1 MSSTNVAILLLLF
14 KQAIFAP
21 DKLIGSQHYKH
32 LRLER
37 SDIYFVNVTA
47 DLPLNAKQQGAVVR
61 GGVWGGSGSRH
72 IIRIVSGTFEPAH

>member
-1 MSSTNVAILLLLF
+1 MTILLLLF

-21 DKLIGSQHYKH
+21 NKLIGSQHYKY
-32 LRLER
+32 LRLEN

-47 DLPLNAKQQGAVVR
+47 DLPLSEKKHGAVVR